1 MCGLTVFMVVSPREP
16 PPRTAAH
23 SGPVGQLKCGIHS
36 IESID
41 EIPHLRQSW
50 GRTGSPI
57 LKSCGTRTLP
67 PPRRP
72 ADAHG
77 GDSKDRNF
85 DMYRLS
91 RRFIVYMRGG
101 IHILYIIKLNMGPGH
116 SYMVHSALI
125 HTDTLRQLYCTQRKA
140 ATRARHSGR
149 AAIPHRRRR
158 RRRW

>member
-1 MCGLTVFMVVSPREP
+1 MSMAAKVAALREFFGVDEADL
-16 PPRTAAH
+16 R
-23 SGPVGQLKCGIHS
+23 PVGQLKGGIHS

-101 IHILYIIKLNMGPGH
+101 IHILYIIKPEHGPR
-116 SYMVHSALI
+116 S
-125 HTDTLRQLYCTQRKA
+125 
-140 ATRARHSGR
+140 
-149 AAIPHRRRR
+149 
-158 RRRW
+158 